1 MPENGPLPIKVDFSG
16 HACYRAAWEYLAKPS
31 GGKPLEK
38 LDTMPYQTPNHPAEA
53 DIRLVDPQRPG
64 AWRARTRQQGA
75 SARATRSIIILSSCT
90 AARQGPTLCARTVF

>member
-1 MPENGPLPIKVDFSG
+1 MDFSG
-16 HACYRAAWEYLAKPS
+16 HSCYRAAWEYLAKPS

-64 AWRARTRQQGA
+64 AWRARTRQAQGT
-75 SARATRSIIILSSCT
+75 SARATRSIIILSSRT
-90 AARQGPTLCARTVF
+90 AARQGPTLCARTVL